1 MALGTVVSLIA
12 SKLTRHDGRRQVE
25 TNGLDW
31 LIVWLIVWLLSSER
45 SQARYSEFVL
55 GVCLQTVSNF
65 FEGVCI

>member
-55 GVCLQTVSNF
+55 G
-65 FEGVCI
+65 I